1 MNINLLWQESS
12 CNKYTYPAYVYES
25 EGNILGDGF
34 LFRFALAAFRHNG
47 IVETVSEAFWKL
59 VKLIIAVNFDG
70 FLGGVHH
77 DVAFVAPM
85 EMFVELEFQVL
96 GDLAVKII
104 GQLF

>member
-1 MNINLLWQESS
+1 ME
-12 CNKYTYPAYVYES
+12 A
-25 EGNILGDGF
+25 
-34 LFRFALAAFRHNG
+34 
-47 IVETVSEAFWKL
+47 VSEAFWKL

-77 DVAFVAPM
+77 HVAFVAPM

-104 GQLF
+104 GQLL